1 MNGSFIRGLLC
12 AALISLVFPV
22 FAVAD
27 NWKTLK
33 KSEKNP
39 PAWLNRGLDDGM
51 LMVSAEAPSLQEAR
65 SLVEKSLLH
74 SLIQAVAVNVK
85 SVSTQTESNIVA
97 NDKVTF
103 NEEYMSSFEV
113 AAANLP
119 FMKGISLSEAVG
131 QYWELRENKKSKQSL
146 YFLTVLYPLPE
157 EDLIRMRWE
166 FDQYDRTK
174 QEEYDHY
181 SAVIDKVNSTEQI
194 NEAIAALKSL
204 EEYFFDSVRKT
215 QTATLLQRYSD
226 LFKMVTL
233 TGEQTEGKNEFIV
246 RTELRGKPFVTGKV
260 PEVTSECAS
269 RIKVVPLDGGS
280 AFRVTYSNED
290 CLPDELNS
298 LKVTMRLSSAR
309 LSASLP
315 F

>member
-1 MNGSFIRGLLC
+1 MNGFFFRRLVL
-12 AALISLVFPV
+12 AALIAFICPA
-22 FAVAD
+22 FAGAD

-33 KSEKNP
+33 KSEKTP
-39 PAWLNRGLDDGM
+39 PAWLKDGLQDGM

-65 SLVEKSLLH
+65 GLVEKSLLH

-85 SVSTQTESNIVA
+85 SVSSQTESNIVA

-131 QYWELRENKKSKQSL
+131 QYWELRENKKTKQTL

-157 EDLIRMRWE
+157 EDLVRMRWE

-181 SAVIDKVNSTEQI
+181 KAYIDNVSSTEQI
-194 NEAIAALKSL
+194 NEAIAALTSL
-204 EEYFFDSVRKT
+204 EEYFFDSVRKK
-215 QTATLLQRYSD
+215 QTSALLQRYRD

-233 TGEQTEGKNEFIV
+233 VGEQTKGANEFIV

-260 PEVTSECAS
+260 PEVTSDCAS
-269 RIKVVPLDGGS
+269 RIKVVPIDGGTS
-280 AFRVTYSNED
+280 FRVTYSNED

-309 LSASLP
+309 LSTSLP